1 MARRERRASRSLV
14 TDSFTFARENHA
26 MALSAPNLMPPPPA
40 DELDIP
46 AYSSGRILT
55 IDHVESD
62 TLRRIIALWRRLK
75 GERRFPAREAIA
87 PRDFGKLLR
96 HVTLLRVLD
105 GGADYEFRIVG
116 DVQVQA
122 YGENFRTLR
131 LSEVGLTHPRFAEG
145 MKIFYEGIRM
155 GRDPFGY
162 RGWIGRDMPDTK
174 FSYHELAYFPL
185 GPSDDAV
192 DHILV
197 AGVYV
202 SRGEFPIE

>member
-1 MARRERRASRSLV
+1 MASLA
-14 TDSFTFARENHA
+14 TNFT
-26 MALSAPNLMPPPPA
+26 PPPPA

-46 AYSSGRILT
+46 AHSTGRILT
-55 IDHVESD
+55 IDDVESD
-62 TLRRIIALWRRLK
+62 TLRQVIALWRKLK
-75 GERRFPAREAIA
+75 GARRFPAREAIA

-105 GGADYEFRIVG
+105 GGADYEFRVVG

-122 YGENFRTLR
+122 YGENFRAMR

-145 MKIFYEGIRM
+145 MKIFYDGARM

-162 RGWIGRDMPDTK
+162 RGWIGRDMPDPNY
-174 FSYHELAYFPL
+174 SYHEIAYLPL
-185 GPSDDAV
+185 GPSDEVV
-192 DHILV
+192 DHVLV

>member
-1 MARRERRASRSLV
+1 MANLA
-14 TDSFTFARENHA
+14 T
-26 MALSAPNLMPPPPA
+26 NLMPPPPA

-46 AYSSGRILT
+46 AHSSGRILA
-55 IDHVESD
+55 IDQVESD

-75 GERRFPAREAIA
+75 GDRRFPAREAVA

-122 YGENFRTLR
+122 YGENFRTMR

-145 MKIFYEGIRM
+145 MKIFYEGVRM

-174 FSYHELAYFPL
+174 FSYHELAFFPL
-185 GPSDDAV
+185 GPGDETV
-192 DHILV
+192 DHVLV